1 MRELHDP
8 DQLAAALRD
17 ARDYTL
23 AIYAHLDEAAL
34 RFPYLRT
41 VNPPLWELA
50 HLAWFQEHWCLRW
63 QDGAP
68 RRDSLLPDAD
78 RMLNSALIAHAERW
92 ALPQLT
98 WPVVRGYLAT
108 VLDTTLE
115 RLARDAQA
123 DPYFPLLALLHED
136 MHAEAFLM
144 SLQTLGMPAPMP
156 ARASIGPNPGC
167 PHTAGNWAATP
178 CGTPLAAREVVFEG
192 GRFEM
197 GSGCRP
203 DFVFDNERCAHA
215 VVVEPFALATTTVTQ
230 AQYRAFVEAGGYG
243 ERRWWSQAGWAW
255 RESAGALQPRH
266 WQRDGS
272 GWRVRRFDRLQPLQE
287 DAPMI
292 HVNAYEAE
300 AYAAFAG
307 ARLPTEAEWEFAARA
322 ALDVAGDRYPWG
334 AAPPRGDAV
343 NMDYRYGRAVAV
355 DSLAQGDSR
364 SGLRQLLGNIWEWTA
379 SPFLPYPGFEPG
391 PYREYSQPWFGD
403 HRVLRGGSFATRSRL
418 VHNRW
423 RNFYTP
429 DRNDVF
435 AGIRLAR
442 SLRD

>member
-8 DQLAAALRD
+8 EKLAAALRD

-23 AIYAHLDEAAL
+23 AIYAHLDEATL

-63 QDGAP
+63 EAGAP
-68 RRDSLLPDAD
+68 RRESLLPDAD
-78 RMLNSALIAHAERW
+78 RMLNSALIAHADRW
-92 ALPQLT
+92 KLPRLS
-98 WPVVRGYLAT
+98 WPVVRAYLAD
-108 VLDTTLE
+108 VLDATLA

-123 DPYFPLLALLHED
+123 DPYFPLLALFHED

-144 SLQTLGMPAPMP
+144 TLQSLGLP
-156 ARASIGPNPGC
+156 GPVPE
-167 PHTAGNWAATP
+167 
-178 CGTPLAAREVVFEG
+178 LAAAMPGGAPGAAAEVVFEG
-192 GRFEM
+192 GRFEI

-203 DFVFDNERCAHA
+203 DFVFDNERCAHE
-215 VVVEPFALATTTVTQ
+215 VEVAPFALASTTVTQ
-230 AQYRAFVEAGGYG
+230 AQYRAFVDAGGYG
-243 ERRWWSQAGWAW
+243 ERRWWSQTGWAW
-255 RESAGALQPRH
+255 REGAGALHPRH

-272 GWRVRRFDRLQPLQE
+272 GWRVRRFDRLEPLDE
-287 DAPMI
+287 EAAMI
-292 HVNAYEAE
+292 HVNAFEAE

-322 ALDVAGDRYPWG
+322 GLESADDRYPWG
-334 AAPPRGDAV
+334 LEPPKRDGV
-343 NMDYRYGRAVAV
+343 NMDNRMGRPVA
-355 DSLAQGDSR
+355 SSACPQADSR
-364 SGLRQLLGNIWEWTA
+364 FGVRQLLGNVWEWTA
-379 SPFLPYPGFEPG
+379 SAFSPYPGFEPG

-403 HRVLRGGSFATRSRL
+403 HRALRGGSFATRSRL

-442 SLRD
+442 SI

>member
-8 DQLAAALRD
+8 EKLAAALRD

-34 RFPYLRT
+34 RLPYVRT

-63 QDGAP
+63 KAGAL
-68 RRDSLLPDAD
+68 RRESMLPDAD
-78 RMLNSALIAHAERW
+78 RMLNSALIAHADRW
-92 ALPQLT
+92 RLPRLT
-98 WPVVRGYLAT
+98 WPLVRGYLAD
-108 VLDTTLE
+108 VLHATLE
-115 RLARDAQA
+115 RLALDARG
-123 DPYFPLLALLHED
+123 DPYFPLLALFHED

-144 SLQTLGMPAPMP
+144 TLQTLGLP
-156 ARASIGPNPGC
+156 GPV
-167 PHTAGNWAATP
+167 TEQAAAMP
-178 CGTPLAAREVVFEG
+178 CGAPAAAAEVVFQG

-197 GSGCRP
+197 GSGSRP
-203 DFVFDNERCAHA
+203 DFVFDNERCAHEVA
-215 VVVEPFALATTTVTQ
+215 IAPFALAATTVTQ
-230 AQYRAFVEAGGYG
+230 ADYRAFVEAGGYG
-243 ERRWWSQAGWAW
+243 ERRWWSPAGWAW
-255 RESAGALQPRH
+255 REGAGAVQPRH
-266 WQRDGS
+266 WAREES
-272 GWRVRRFDRLQPLQE
+272 GWSLRRFDRLEPL
-287 DAPMI
+287 DAHAAMV
-292 HVNAYEAE
+292 HVNAFEAE

-322 ALDVAGDRYPWG
+322 GLEGTHDRYPWG
-334 AAPPRGDAV
+334 LTPPKQDGV
-343 NMDYRYGRAVAV
+343 NMDNRIGRPVA
-355 DSLAQGDSR
+355 SSACPQADSR
-364 SGLRQLLGNIWEWTA
+364 CGLRQLLGNVWEWTA
-379 SPFLPYPGFEPG
+379 TAFSPYPGFEPG

-403 HRVLRGGSFATRSRL
+403 HRVLRGGCFATRSRL

-442 SLRD
+442 TL